1 MTDTGR
7 AVEAPDQS
15 QESLWR
21 IGGLLAIVGG
31 IIFMVANLL
40 HPRSSDIEVYEEQI
54 ETVAD
59 SDIWIVDHLAFMLGA
74 LLITLGLYALARF
87 LYTTPGSHWARLA
100 VIPLVISGAVVTV
113 LMGLDGIASKFVH
126 DSLAAAPRSE
136 SAQRVSL
143 MMEEIDVG
151 VFSVYILVFFGLTIL
166 LYGLAVGYS
175 GTYPS
180 WLGPVAVALGAA
192 SIVIGTIQ
200 AIDGLSVLI
209 TSVLFVLVASL
220 VNVWV
225 IVMGWYLWQQG
236 RVTLDSDWNE
246 QA

>member
-1 MTDTGR
+1 MTDTKPAFEG
-7 AVEAPDQS
+7 PDQS
-15 QESLWR
+15 EGSLWR
-21 IGGLLAIVGG
+21 IGGLLAMVGG
-31 IIFMVANLL
+31 VIFMVANLL
-40 HPRSSDIEVYEEQI
+40 HPRSSDIDVYEEQI

-59 SDIWIVDHLAFMLGA
+59 SDIWIVDHLAFMVGA
-74 LLITLGLYALARF
+74 WLITLGLYALARS
-87 LYTTPGSHWARLA
+87 LYATPGAVWARLG
-100 VIPLVISGAVVTV
+100 VIPLVISGALVTV

-126 DSLAAAPRSE
+126 DSFAVTPGSE

-151 VFSVYILVFFGLTIL
+151 LFSVYILVFFGLTIL

-175 GTYPS
+175 GTYRS
-180 WLGPVAVALGAA
+180 WLGWVAVALGAA
-192 SIVIGTIQ
+192 SLIIGTIQ

-225 IVMGWYLWQQG
+225 IVMGWYLRQQG
-236 RVTLDSDWNE
+236 RVMLDADFN
-246 QA
+246 A